1 MGRGGK
7 NRNPAFLPSFRPKA
21 AIRMRKMVVLIPTF
35 NESSTVVQQLKK
47 LDTFRRGS
55 KDEISVLVIDDNSPD
70 GTADLVDNLH
80 LPWVQVLRRPF
91 KAGLGAAYR
100 AGFTKVLAND
110 SYTHVITMDADGS
123 HRVEDLPALIAAIK
137 PGRSVTL
144 GTRWMPGG
152 SVVNWP
158 KGRQWLS
165 KTGTKY
171 AKFALRMNLNDLTGG
186 FRIYSVDLLNALNLQ
201 DMQATGYCFQIEM
214 AMAADLAGAVATEV
228 PITFV
233 ERSNGVS
240 KMTKAIVLEALI
252 QITRWGL
259 SRRFRSNADKLHYVK

>member
-1 MGRGGK
+1 MK
-7 NRNPAFLPSFRPKA
+7 NLV
-21 AIRMRKMVVLIPTF
+21 ILIPTY
-35 NESSTVVQQLKK
+35 NESFTIVDQLNG
-47 LDTFRRGS
+47 LEVFRNGS
-55 KDEISVLVIDDNSPD
+55 QDEISVLVIDDGSPD

-80 LPWVQVLRRPF
+80 LPWVKVLRRPN

-100 AGFTKVLAND
+100 AGFAKVLANS
-110 SYTHVITMDADGS
+110 SYTHIVTMDADGS
-123 HRVEDLPALIAAIK
+123 HRIEDLSAMISAIT
-137 PGRSVTL
+137 PGKSITL

-171 AKFALRMNLNDLTGG
+171 AKLALKIDLNDLTGG
-186 FRIYSVDLLNALNLQ
+186 YRIYSTELLNALNLK

-214 AMAADLAGAVATEV
+214 AMAADLAGAFATEV

-233 ERSNGVS
+233 ERINGVS
-240 KMTKAIVLEALI
+240 KMTKSIVIEALI
-252 QITRWGL
+252 QITRWGIV
-259 SRRFRSNADKLHYVK
+259 RRLRPNADKLHYVK